1 MKLGMKIGLGFVAVL
16 ALTLVLGL
24 VSVWNMYEV
33 TDEVTIL
40 ADEYVPEVVIANELE
55 RSSAQTMY
63 EMRAYGFTAENRFLD
78 GAQTNLAVVKK
89 SLSDARKLAE
99 RAEHLTLLGP
109 AVEKVEEAVN
119 EYESLVSET
128 IAVNTR
134 MDGQRLRMDEAAG
147 NFVGGLNGFIASQN
161 RQMENEF
168 VAGANEEALQERLWK
183 ITRGNDALDL
193 GNAVRIANFRAQALR
208 DLEVI
213 RGALARFDDMTEIFN
228 EIRSKLRREED
239 IREINTVATAAA
251 NYQQV
256 VEEFMQDWQLNNQL
270 AVKRGEAGD
279 DVLQQAQ
286 ALSIAATDASTE
298 ISTQSASMLN
308 KASTVVLSVLVAAM
322 IIGIFLAWFI
332 TRMITRPIIM
342 GVKFAETIANGDL
355 TQQLDL
361 DQKDEIGQLAKALN
375 GMVERLANVVG
386 DVRSSSD
393 NVASGSQQLSASSE
407 EMSQGATEQ
416 AAAAEEASSSME
428 QMAANIRQNAD
439 NAMQTEKIAAK
450 SAEDAQKGGESVN
463 QTVAA
468 MKQIADKISIVE
480 EIARQTNLLALN
492 AAIEAARAGEHGKG
506 FAVVA
511 AEVRKLAERSQTAA
525 AEISDL
531 SGSSVDI
538 AEQAGKMLAM
548 MVPDIQKTA
557 ELVQE
562 IAAASKEQDAGAEQV
577 NQAIQQL
584 DQVIQQ
590 NASASE
596 EMAST
601 SEELNSQAEQLQEA
615 ISFFKVSGQL
625 SSAPPRQH
633 KQPVA
638 AARIGHAAAA
648 KGAAKSP
655 GKGLQLDMGKG
666 KDKLDDEFEQF

>member
-1 MKLGMKIGLGFVAVL
+1 VK
-16 ALTLVLGL
+16 
-24 VSVWNMYEV
+24 
-33 TDEVTIL
+33 
-40 ADEYVPEVVIANELE
+40 E
-55 RSSAQTMY
+55 R
-63 EMRAYGFTAENRFLD
+63 
-78 GAQTNLAVVKK
+78 V
-89 SLSDARKLAE
+89 
-99 RAEHLTLLGP
+99 
-109 AVEKVEEAVN
+109 
-119 EYESLVSET
+119 
-128 IAVNTR
+128 
-134 MDGQRLRMDEAAG
+134 
-147 NFVGGLNGFIASQN
+147 
-161 RQMENEF
+161 
-168 VAGANEEALQERLWK
+168 WK
-183 ITRGNDALDL
+183 ITRGNDALDI
-193 GNAVRIANFRAQALR
+193 GNAVRLANWRSQATR
-208 DLEVI
+208 DPEVI
-213 RGALARFDDMTEIFN
+213 RAADARFSEISAILA
-228 EIRSKLRREED
+228 ELRPTLRSEANLRQIAAIEKAAGD
-239 IREINTVATAAA
+239 YQTAVNQFLQEWLA
-251 NYQQV
+251 
-256 VEEFMQDWQLNNQL
+256 NNQL
-270 AVKRGEAGD
+270 SDRRAQVGD
-279 DVLQQAQ
+279 AVLQQAQ
-286 ALSIAATDASTE
+286 ALSLAATDASTT
-298 ISTQSASMLN
+298 ISTESASMLN

-322 IIGIFLAWFI
+322 LIGIFLAWFI

-355 TQQLDL
+355 TQKLDL
-361 DQKDEIGQLAKALN
+361 NQKDEIGQLAAALN
-375 GMVERLANVVG
+375 GMVERLSSVVG

-393 NVASGSQQLSASSE
+393 NVAAGSQQLSASSE

-450 SAEDAQKGGESVN
+450 SAEDAKKGGESVN

-525 AEISDL
+525 AEISEL

-538 AEQAGKMLAM
+538 AEQAGKMLAQ

-615 ISFFKVSGQL
+615 ISFFKVSGML
-625 SSAPPRQH
+625 SSAPMRQH

-638 AARIGHAAAA
+638 AARIGHAPAA
-648 KGAAKSP
+648 KGAAKKP
-655 GKGLQLDMGKG
+655 GKGLQLDMGKN